1 MNNALFSL
9 IGFASWGII
18 LGISIVS
25 WRTILGM
32 KGAAR
37 LNEFP
42 AGEKHGSD
50 IYWRLNRAHLN
61 TLENLPIMASVIF
74 VAWAAGTITP
84 IVESLAQ
91 WAFVARLLQSLV
103 HISSGSVLAVVTRA
117 HLLLAQYVCFAGIA
131 YLAAFK

>member
-9 IGFASWGII
+9 IGFAVWGII

-25 WRTILGM
+25 WRGILGLM
-32 KGAAR
+32 RVSK

-42 AGEKHGSD
+42 AGERHGSD
-50 IYWRLNRAHLN
+50 LYWRLNRAHLN

-91 WAFVARLLQSLV
+91 WAFVARLCQSLV
-103 HISSGSVLAVVTRA
+103 HISSGSNLAVLGRA
-117 HLLLAQYVCFAGIA
+117 SFLLVQYLCFAGIA